1 MKTLEKTVKNTLGIL
16 KIIDTIEDKGISI
29 DNYEE
34 DEKICGYE
42 LNTYTDGGVNEI
54 IFLDFRDEGENA
66 LDPKQFIEKFKT
78 YINDFDI
85 DERIDMYREDQNY
98 KNNFSISESLIDFK
112 DWKREM
118 KELIK
123 EICK

>member
-1 MKTLEKTVKNTLGIL
+1 METLEKTSKNTLGVL
-16 KIIDTIEDKGISI
+16 KIIDVIEDKGISI
-29 DNYEE
+29 YNYEE
-34 DEKICGYE
+34 DEKLCGYE

-66 LDPKQFIEKFKT
+66 LDPKQFIEKFEN

-85 DERIDMYREDQNY
+85 EEAIDMYRQDQNY
-98 KNNFSISESLIDFK
+98 KDNFSISESLIDFK
-112 DWKREM
+112 NWKREM
-118 KELIK
+118 KEIIK

>member
-1 MKTLEKTVKNTLGIL
+1 MKTLEKTVENTLGIL
-16 KIIDTIEDKGISI
+16 EIINLIEDKGISI

-34 DEKICGYE
+34 DEKLCGYE

-78 YINDFDI
+78 FISDFDI

>member
-78 YINDFDI
+78 SCRVDFG
-85 DERIDMYREDQNY
+85 
-98 KNNFSISESLIDFK
+98 KVSIISL
-112 DWKREM
+112 
-118 KELIK
+118 
-123 EICK
+123 